1 MSLVSG
7 FPVDV
12 LEDLCCLSGVSAGG
26 IFTKA
31 NLCSTQTLLFM
42 KTAWR
47 PSIVDFQE
55 SRRNFKL
62 ASVNNVRFLALPPYH
77 KCHISPEDSCCVNF
91 QIKKVASLSLPE
103 GNYGVMQWQA
113 IYVFWM
119 VSPPNSCSGSEMEA
133 GNGLAT
139 SLSFPTLE
147 RVQGLRSK
155 ADSPSLACSIISYF
169 IIRII

>member
-1 MSLVSG
+1 MFYKSFVASVVSVQEEYSHQPLFNTDTLVH
-7 FPVDV
+7 
-12 LEDLCCLSGVSAGG
+12 EDS
-26 IFTKA
+26 
-31 NLCSTQTLLFM
+31 
-42 KTAWR
+42 
-47 PSIVDFQE
+47 SIVDFQE
-55 SRRNFKL
+55 SRRNFKW
-62 ASVNNVRFLALPPYH
+62 ASVNNVRFVALPPYH

-139 SLSFPTLE
+139 SLSFPTL
-147 RVQGLRSK
+147 QKGYK
-155 ADSPSLACSIISYF
+155 DSGAKLILPH
-169 IIRII
+169 